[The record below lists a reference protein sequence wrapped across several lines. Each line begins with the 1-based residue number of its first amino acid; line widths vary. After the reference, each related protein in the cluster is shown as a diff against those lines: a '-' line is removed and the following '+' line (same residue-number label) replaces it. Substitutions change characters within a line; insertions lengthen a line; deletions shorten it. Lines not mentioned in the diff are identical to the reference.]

1 MLIIVAVG
9 LHLYIS
15 FASCG
20 WLKLPGT
27 SWIIM
32 ACFGN
37 FGASCVRVPG
47 LVVFCLSCFFLTTSL
62 HKREAFVV
70 RKNFVLLS
78 ICVLW
83 NIQGYGHVTPLSR
96 GGRVFCIVYALL
108 GIPLTLILLT
118 AYVERLMIPITW
130 FLHFLNSKFG
140 HLYQSFNIRMIHFA
154 AVAAA
159 IITLFFLIPAAIFSY
174 LEPDWDYLDSIYYC
188 FISLTTIGLG
198 DYIPGEGA
206 DHTFRP
212 LYKVCVTFYLLI
224 GLVFMMLLLAV
235 LYSIPQLNLGI
246 FFLLK
251 SDELADTGSETT
263 TTSTTGTRYI
273 KPSS

>member
-1 MLIIVAVG
+1 MIGA
-9 LHLYIS
+9 YI
-15 FASCG
+15 FW
-20 WLKLPGT
+20 WLEYPIEMEIRDQLQSLKKEFLKGFP
-27 SWIIM
+27 
-32 ACFGN
+32 
-37 FGASCVRVPG
+37 CV
-47 LVVFCLSCFFLTTSL
+47 S
-62 HKREAFVV
+62 
-70 RKNFVLLS
+70 
-78 ICVLW
+78 
-83 NIQGYGHVTPLSR
+83 GYGHVTPLSR